1 MWTNIENGGH
11 SVPTPLYLPISLV
24 EPLKPLLSV
33 SLKPYF
39 LTSEIIKI
47 PVFTKK

>member
-1 MWTNIENGGH
+1 MWTNIGNGH
-11 SVPTPLYLPISLV
+11 DLKNTPLYLPISLL